1 MAALLALGASLC
13 WGVADFLGGL
23 ASRHLPVLGVLAV
36 TFPVGALG
44 AAAAVLAFGPERPG
58 GSALA
63 LAALAGLFGLAGL
76 AALYRGLA
84 VGAMS
89 VVAPISATAPLVPVV
104 VGVARGERPSAL
116 QWAGIAFA
124 LAGIVLLSREAGA
137 TRRVAAG
144 AALGVVA
151 AAGFGLFFLT
161 LDAASDEGALWSAL
175 SLRVAGA
182 AVVLV
187 LALVLRPRLPRA
199 PRDVAPLVLVG
210 TLDLSANA
218 LFAAASSR
226 GLVSVVSVLASL
238 YPAVVVGL
246 AMLTLGERLT
256 VPRAAGAGAALAGAA
271 LISAG

>member
-1 MAALLALGASLC
+1 VAALLALGASLC

-23 ASRHLPVLGVLAV
+23 ASRRLPVLGVLAV

-44 AAAAVLAFGPERPG
+44 AVVAVLVFRPDRPDG
-58 GSALA
+58 EALA

-89 VVAPISATAPLVPVV
+89 VVAPLSATAPLVPVV
-104 VGVARGERPSAL
+104 VGVARGERPGAW
-116 QWAGIAFA
+116 QWAGIALA
-124 LAGIVLLSREAGA
+124 LVGIVLLSREPGG
-137 TRRVAAG
+137 TSRVAAG
-144 AALGVVA
+144 ATLGVVA
-151 AAGFGLFFLT
+151 AAGFGLFFVT

-175 SLRVAGA
+175 SLRLAGA
-182 AVVLV
+182 AVVV
-187 LALVLRPRLPRA
+187 ALALVLRPRLPRT
-199 PRDVAPLVLVG
+199 PRDAAPLVVVG
-210 TLDLSANA
+210 LLDLSANA

-226 GLVSVVSVLASL
+226 GLVSLVSVLASL

-256 VPRAAGAGAALAGAA
+256 RPRAAGAVAALAGAA
-271 LISAG
+271 FISAG

>member
-1 MAALLALGASLC
+1 VAALLALGASLC
-13 WGVADFLGGL
+13 WGVADFLGGM
-23 ASRHLPVLGVLAV
+23 ASRRLPVLGVLAV

-44 AAAAVLAFGPERPG
+44 AALAVLVFRPDRPDG
-58 GSALA
+58 GALG

-89 VVAPISATAPLVPVV
+89 VVAPLSATAPLVPVA
-104 VGVARGERPSAL
+104 VGVARGERPGAW
-116 QWAGIAFA
+116 QWAGIALA
-124 LAGIVLLSREAGA
+124 LAGIVLLSREPGA
-137 TRRVAAG
+137 TSRVAAG

-151 AAGFGLFFLT
+151 AAGFGLFFVA

-175 SLRVAGA
+175 SLRTAGA
-182 AVVLV
+182 AVVV
-187 LALVLRPRLPRA
+187 ALALALRPRLPRT
-199 PRDVAPLVLVG
+199 PRDAAPLVVVG
-210 TLDLSANA
+210 MLDLSANA

-226 GLVSVVSVLASL
+226 GLVSLVSVLASL

-256 VPRAAGAGAALAGAA
+256 RSRAAGAAAALAGAA
-271 LISAG
+271 LISAA

>member
-23 ASRHLPVLGVLAV
+23 SSRRLPVLGVLAV

-44 AAAAVLAFGPERPG
+44 AALAVLAFGPEMPG
-58 GSALA
+58 RSALA
-63 LAALAGLFGLAGL
+63 FAGLAGLFGLAGL

-89 VVAPISATAPLVPVV
+89 VVAPLSATAPLVPVAA
-104 VGVARGERPSAL
+104 GVARGERPSAL
-116 QWAGIAFA
+116 QWAGIALA
-124 LAGIVLLSREAGA
+124 LCGVVLLSREAGS

-151 AAGFGLFFLT
+151 AAGFGLFFVT

-175 SLRVAGA
+175 SLRLAGA
-182 AVVLV
+182 LVVV
-187 LALVLRPRLPRA
+187 ALALALRPRLPRA
-199 PRDVAPLVLVG
+199 PADLAPLVVVG
-210 TLDLSANA
+210 GLDLAANG

-256 VPRAAGAGAALAGAA
+256 PPRATGAAAALAGAA